1 VRFHVIGSLIAIVLL
16 IVAVALPS
24 KRDTSVAAWW
34 LRVRFQLAFL
44 ARVALAL
51 ALVGAVA
58 WFLLVPMLRDVR

>member
-1 VRFHVIGSLIAIVLL
+1 MRLQVIGSLIAIAVL

-34 LRVRFQLAFL
+34 SRVRYQLAFL

-58 WFLLVPMLRDVR
+58 WFLLVPMLR

>member
-1 VRFHVIGSLIAIVLL
+1 MRLHFIGLLIAVLL
-16 IVAVALPS
+16 IIAVALPS

-34 LRVRFQLAFL
+34 SRVRYQLALL

-58 WFLLVPMLRDVR
+58 WFLLVPMLR

>member
-1 VRFHVIGSLIAIVLL
+1 MRLQFIGSLIAIVLL

-24 KRDTSVAAWW
+24 KRDTSGAAWW
-34 LRVRFQLAFL
+34 SRVRYQLAFL

-58 WFLLVPMLRDVR
+58 WFLLVPMLR

>member
-1 VRFHVIGSLIAIVLL
+1 MRLQFIGSLIAIVLL

-34 LRVRFQLAFL
+34 SRVRYQLAFL

-58 WFLLVPMLRDVR
+58 WFLLVPMLR

>member
-1 VRFHVIGSLIAIVLL
+1 MRLQFIGLLIAIALL
-16 IVAVALPS
+16 IGAVALPS

-34 LRVRFQLAFL
+34 SRVRYQLAFL

-58 WFLLVPMLRDVR
+58 WFLLVPMLR

>member
-1 VRFHVIGSLIAIVLL
+1 VKLLVVPFLIVLGLLLIALV
-16 IVAVALPS
+16 LPS

-34 LRVRFQLAFL
+34 SRVRYQLAFL

-58 WFLLVPMLRDVR
+58 WFLLVPMLR

>member
-1 VRFHVIGSLIAIVLL
+1 MRLHFIGLLIATVLL
-16 IVAVALPS
+16 IIAVALPS

-34 LRVRFQLAFL
+34 SRVRYQLAFL

-58 WFLLVPMLRDVR
+58 WFLLVPMLR

>member
-1 VRFHVIGSLIAIVLL
+1 MRLHFIGLLIAVVLL
-16 IVAVALPS
+16 IIAVALPS

-34 LRVRFQLAFL
+34 SRVRYQLAFL

-58 WFLLVPMLRDVR
+58 WFLLVPMLR

>member
-1 VRFHVIGSLIAIVLL
+1 VRLHFIGLLIAVLL
-16 IVAVALPS
+16 IIAVALPS

-34 LRVRFQLAFL
+34 SRVRYQLAFL

-58 WFLLVPMLRDVR
+58 WFLLVPMLR

>member
-1 VRFHVIGSLIAIVLL
+1 VRLQFIGSVIAIVLL

-34 LRVRFQLAFL
+34 SRVRYQLAFL

-58 WFLLVPMLRDVR
+58 WFLLVPMLR

>member
-1 VRFHVIGSLIAIVLL
+1 MLL

-34 LRVRFQLAFL
+34 SRVRDQLAFL

-58 WFLLVPMLRDVR
+58 WFLLVPMLR

>member
-1 VRFHVIGSLIAIVLL
+1 MLL

-24 KRDTSVAAWW
+24 KRDTSVAAGWS
-34 LRVRFQLAFL
+34 RVRYQLAFL

-58 WFLLVPMLRDVR
+58 WFLLVPMLH